1 MEPMHLFYF
10 VEGLLFG
17 VLVDRCAFYA
27 ARYFQPPEPCTDDN
41 PRADD
46 GGSRAAKTE

>member
-1 MEPMHLFYF
+1 MEPLNLFYF

-17 VLVDRCAFYA
+17 VLIDRCAFYA
-27 ARYFQPPEPCTDDN
+27 ARYVQPPAPCTDDD

-46 GGSRAAKTE
+46 GGPHAPKAE